1 MYLMLS
7 VHILSVHVWA
17 VMIKSNIYLS
27 CQKFA
32 VVVDI
37 DLYEMTESQKHW
49 KRDSETNRQTD
60 RQTYR
65 GRKGRLGYVA
75 FLY

>member
-27 CQKFA
+27 CRKFA
-32 VVVDI
+32 AVVDI

-49 KRDSETNRQTD
+49 KRDSETN
-60 RQTYR
+60 
-65 GRKGRLGYVA
+65 
-75 FLY
+75 